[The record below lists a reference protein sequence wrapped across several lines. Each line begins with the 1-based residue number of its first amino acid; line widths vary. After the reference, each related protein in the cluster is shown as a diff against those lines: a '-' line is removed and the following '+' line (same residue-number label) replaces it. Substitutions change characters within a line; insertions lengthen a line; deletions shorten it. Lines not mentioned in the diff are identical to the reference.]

1 MTDPSNSRDG
11 EKDAPED
18 VDPIDEDADPSA
30 VDDTDVT
37 ESADD
42 ADTDEDDEGPVRDK
56 PAASGKASR
65 SGNPARAAEAEQG
78 RSTRPV
84 KPQRIGNR
92 WAAPAMLTSAGI
104 GLVWIVLYYVFAN
117 GENPIPVMDDL
128 GDWNLIIGMGFIV
141 AAFGFSM
148 KWE

>member
-11 EKDAPED
+11 EKDVPED
-18 VDPIDEDADPSA
+18 ADGADPIDDDPDASELE
-30 VDDTDVT
+30 VDDV
-37 ESADD
+37 EDD
-42 ADTDEDDEGPVRDK
+42 LDEDEQPAKDR
-56 PAASGKASR
+56 PAATGKASR

-92 WAAPAMLTSAGI
+92 WAAPAMLTSAAI
-104 GLVWIVLYYVFAN
+104 GLIWIVLYYVFAN